1 MLLQS
6 DEHSLLPLWERPYVE
21 RKSLSAIVSSLQ
33 YLGDRLAVQRFKVVE
48 AFIPKW
54 HTNFA
59 LKALIPPI
67 EDAFE
72 DVSRLG
78 EVGIRESSPKQKV
91 RGALFKLLRSKRS
104 CICAGRS

>member
-1 MLLQS
+1 M
-6 DEHSLLPLWERPYVE
+6 E

-33 YLGDRLAVQRFKVVE
+33 YLGDRLAVQFKMVE

-54 HTNFA
+54 HINFA
-59 LKALIPPI
+59 VKALIPPI

-78 EVGIRESSPKQKV
+78 EVGIREWHQRISPFQT
-91 RGALFKLLRSKRS
+91 S
-104 CICAGRS
+104 AGK

>member
-1 MLLQS
+1 M
-6 DEHSLLPLWERPYVE
+6 
-21 RKSLSAIVSSLQ
+21 
-33 YLGDRLAVQRFKVVE
+33 VE

-54 HTNFA
+54 HMNFA
-59 LKALIPPI
+59 VKALIPPI

-91 RGALFKLLRSKRS
+91 SGILFKLLRAKRMNQAFAQAEVEENEPS
-104 CICAGRS
+104 LDQKLCSTQ